1 MIVTPLRVA
10 LLLCLASATLA
21 LAHEGA
27 TGVVKERMDLM
38 ETQKDAMKLIGDMA
52 KGNTPFDAAKAAE
65 AARDISLT
73 AKKIP
78 ELFPEG
84 SGGEEQ
90 ERSAPRGVG
99 EVGPLY
105 RQRRRPRRRRRR
117 ALLGA
122 RWKRKSGLEAR
133 VSEGER
139 RLQVLPSGFSRQEE
153 GPCKALTRC
162 LRGTGAA

>member
-38 ETQKDAMKLIGDMA
+38 ESQKDAMKLIGDMA
-52 KGNTPFDAAKAAE
+52 KGKTPFDAAKAAE
-65 AARDISLT
+65 AARDISVT

-84 SGGEEQ
+84 SGGDKSEALPAVWGRGAALPPTPTTSKAPPT
-90 ERSAPRGVG
+90 RS
-99 EVGPLY
+99 
-105 RQRRRPRRRRRR
+105 PRRSME
-117 ALLGA
+117 AQ
-122 RWKRKSGLEAR
+122 SGLEAR

-153 GPCKALTRC
+153 GPCKALTPS

>member
-52 KGNTPFDAAKAAE
+52 KGKTSFDAAKAAE

-84 SGGEEQ
+84 SGGDKSE
-90 ERSAPRGVG
+90 
-99 EVGPLY
+99 
-105 RQRRRPRRRRRR
+105 
-117 ALLGA
+117 ALPA
-122 RWKRKSGLEAR
+122 VWEKWDRFTANADDLE
-133 VSEGER
+133 
-139 RLQVLPSGFSRQEE
+139 
-153 GPCKALTRC
+153 
-162 LRGTGAA
+162 GAADALSSALDGSANQDWKPAFQKVSDVCKSCHQDFRAKKKDHAKH

>member
-84 SGGEEQ
+84 SGGEKNK
-90 ERSAPRGVG
+90 SD
-99 EVGPLY
+99 
-105 RQRRRPRRRRRR
+105 
-117 ALLGA
+117 ALPA
-122 RWKRKSGLEAR
+122 VWEKWDRFTANADDLE
-133 VSEGER
+133 
-139 RLQVLPSGFSRQEE
+139 
-153 GPCKALTRC
+153 
-162 LRGTGAA
+162 GAADALSSALDGSANQDWKPAFQKVSDVCKSCHQDFRAKKKDHAKH